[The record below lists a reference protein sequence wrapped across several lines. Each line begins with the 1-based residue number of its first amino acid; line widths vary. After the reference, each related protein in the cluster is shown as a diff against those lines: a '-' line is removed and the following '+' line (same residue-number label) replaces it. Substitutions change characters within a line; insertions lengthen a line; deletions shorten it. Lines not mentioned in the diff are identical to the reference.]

1 MSAIFSFPILKNG
14 KSRLFLLRVSNSKV
28 LNAERII
35 EFHCASGVIQTKA
48 DIIENLRPIIERFLF
63 PDKIDPP
70 VSIAK
75 FVAVIAR
82 FFLLYFVLLTH
93 FSEGPHWITFDF

>member
-35 EFHCASGVIQTKA
+35 EFHCASGVGQFMKSGPICGTLKRILPL
-48 DIIENLRPIIERFLF
+48 DISLKLILSPTATVHLVGHQVVKV
-63 PDKIDPP
+63 P
-70 VSIAK
+70 
-75 FVAVIAR
+75 
-82 FFLLYFVLLTH
+82 LL
-93 FSEGPHWITFDF
+93 PR